1 MSKRVLV
8 YGGCGA
14 LGDTLVNFLKSKNC
28 WIVSIDLKGEFR
40 FKNMIFKIF

>member
-14 LGDTLVNFLKSKNC
+14 LGDALVNFMKSKGY
-28 WIVSIDLKGEFR
+28 WVVSIDLKR
-40 FKNMIFKIF
+40 IFII

>member
-14 LGDTLVNFLKSKNC
+14 LGDALVNFLKSKSY
-28 WIVSIDLKGEFR
+28 WVVSIDLKGR
-40 FKNMIFKIF
+40 FIFYF